1 LSRRWQA
8 VFVPG
13 YDRRWGEAILF
24 TCTSI
29 VSLAS
34 FV

>member
-1 LSRRWQA
+1 MQA

-29 VSLAS
+29 VSLAC
-34 FV
+34 